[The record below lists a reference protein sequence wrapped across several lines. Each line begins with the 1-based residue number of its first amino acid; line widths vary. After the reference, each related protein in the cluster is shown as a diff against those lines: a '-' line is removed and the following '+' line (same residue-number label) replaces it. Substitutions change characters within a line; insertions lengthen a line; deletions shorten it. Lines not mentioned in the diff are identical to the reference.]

1 MQVKHFHN
9 QPPTSLCNDIKICIK
24 VAHWCKMR
32 ILPTKQFVILYNL
45 DYQVLSMYSCKGIY
59 YRYRR

>member
-9 QPPTSLCNDIKICIK
+9 EPLNSLYNDIKICIK

-45 DYQVLSMYSCKGIY
+45 DYKGIPK
-59 YRYRR
+59 